1 MYYYLLV
8 FALYIYFNKG
18 IAYSF
23 LAESVLGIGLV
34 LVLVHLKDFIFF
46 AFLFIFSSM
55 VAFSDTSEDITDSSS
70 YGFTTDLIIYGLVG
84 SSILNSY

>member
-1 MYYYLLV
+1 MGLEKWRIGFMYYYLLV

-34 LVLVHLKDFIFF
+34 LVLVHLKNFIFF
-46 AFLFIFSSM
+46 LQSLQM
-55 VAFSDTSEDITDSSS
+55 
-70 YGFTTDLIIYGLVG
+70 
-84 SSILNSY
+84 